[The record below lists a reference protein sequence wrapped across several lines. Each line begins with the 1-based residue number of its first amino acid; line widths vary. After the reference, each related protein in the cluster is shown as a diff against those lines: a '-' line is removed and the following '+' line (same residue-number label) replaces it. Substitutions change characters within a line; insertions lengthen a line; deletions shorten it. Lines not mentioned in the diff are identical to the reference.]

1 MPVIEFSFASLASG
15 DLTAAV
21 RVPDSDFKVRSLDT
35 TPMLIAL
42 GGKRRDQLELYPHCV
57 CAEEFEEAGLCAAS
71 LDLPNHGPRIDRY
84 GSGIDGWCAAFMS
97 GECDPFETC
106 IADCRALV
114 AACKER
120 GFMGARGN
128 VYVYGVSRGGYMGLR
143 WAAADDTIAGVAA
156 MGPCTDW
163 RPTRWWSA
171 VATDAAVAALA
182 IDTWAPQLANRP
194 VYIAIGN
201 HDDGVHTP
209 SAIKL
214 ATAILERE
222 GDQSAK
228 GTSWLE
234 LHVVETTGHTIPTQF
249 RRAGAAWLLRQEQAA
264 TTAARL

>member
-182 IDTWAPQLANRP
+182 IDTWAPQLASRP

-201 HDDGVHTP
+201 TMMACTHQAP
-209 SAIKL
+209 SSSPQPSWREKATSPPRAPPDWSCTWLRPRGTLSQRSFVEL
-214 ATAILERE
+214 AQR
-222 GDQSAK
+222 GFCDRS
-228 GTSWLE
+228 
-234 LHVVETTGHTIPTQF
+234 
-249 RRAGAAWLLRQEQAA
+249 RRRQRQ
-264 TTAARL
+264 